1 MDITRTIKTMKVH
14 AVYYN
19 PELVCEVS
27 EDVDIIGEKSN
38 DDIEKILSKRRPLF
52 IRFEIIEEKEETY
65 GMTAEDFIAHHTFTK
80 PVKESK

>member
-1 MDITRTIKTMKVH
+1 MDITRTIKTVKVY
-14 AVYYN
+14 AVYYE
-19 PELVCEVS
+19 PEQACEVS
-27 EDVDIIGEKSN
+27 EYVNIIGDKSN

-65 GMTAEDFIAHHTFTK
+65 GMSAEDFIAHHTFTK